1 MDCLK
6 PDDLQTLKA
15 AVTLHPKAQTLN
27 FYCTASSEVV
37 RIHRRLSRLLKRVKH
52 VKQAHSWV
60 ATAARLQRLLRRRH
74 QNLEPSLNFIKAKIV
89 QSSIELIH

>member
-37 RIHRRLSRLLKRVKH
+37 RIHRHLSRLLKR

>member
-37 RIHRRLSRLLKRVKH
+37 RIHRRLSRLLKRVK
-52 VKQAHSWV
+52 QAHSWV
-60 ATAARLQRLLRRRH
+60 ATAARLQRLLRRRRH

>member
-15 AVTLHPKAQTLN
+15 AVTLHPIAQKLN
-27 FYCTASSEVV
+27 FYCTASSEAV
-37 RIHRRLSRLLKRVKH
+37 RIHRCVSRPLKR

-89 QSSIELIH
+89 QSSIEFIH